1 MPDPRYAKLADLL
14 INYST
19 RLKKGEHILIEAFD
33 IPQAMVIELVKSARR
48 AGGHPHVAIRDQRV
62 MRALIEDAGEDNL
75 KAWTAYDLARME
87 KMQCYLGLRGSENV
101 SEMAGVDEAQMK
113 KWARLY
119 QKPVHFERRINHTR
133 WCVLRWPTPSM
144 AQLAQK
150 STEEFENFYFD
161 VCTMDYARMDAA
173 ADKLKQRM
181 EKTDKVHLKGPGETD
196 LTFSIKGIPVKP
208 CTGAHN
214 IPDGECF
221 TAPVRESI
229 NGLIQFNTPT
239 LYNGIS
245 FENVRLEFKSGKIIA
260 HDATMNAD
268 KLGPIFDTD
277 DGARYTGEFAI
288 GFHPY
293 ILEPMKDILFDEKI
307 AGSIHLTPGRCYDDA
322 SNGNTSE
329 IHWDLVLIQRPEYGG
344 GTMEFD
350 GEVVRRDGR
359 FVVEELEALN
369 PEQLKQGR

>member
-1 MPDPRYAKLADLL
+1 MPDPRYTKLADLL

-33 IPQAMVIELVKSARR
+33 IPQTMVIELVKAARK
-48 AGGHPHVAIRDQRV
+48 AGGHPHVAIRDQRI
-62 MRALIEDAGEDNL
+62 MRALVEDAGEDNL
-75 KAWTAYDLARME
+75 KMWAAYDLTRME
-87 KMQCYLGLRGSENV
+87 KMQCYLGLRGSDNV
-101 SEMAGVDEAQMK
+101 SEMAGVDDQQMK
-113 KWARLY
+113 RWGKIY

-150 STEEFENFYFD
+150 STEEFEDFYFD
-161 VCTMDYARMDAA
+161 VCTMDYARMDGAA
-173 ADKLKQRM
+173 QKLKKRM
-181 EKTDKVHLKGPGETD
+181 ERTDRVRLKGPGETD

-208 CTGAHN
+208 CTGAVN

-229 NGLIQFNTPT
+229 NGVIHFNTPT

-245 FENVRLEFKSGKIIA
+245 FENIRLEFKKGKVVN
-260 HDATMNAD
+260 HDASMNAD
-268 KLGPIFDTD
+268 KLGSIFDTD
-277 DGARYTGEFAI
+277 EGARYTGEFAI

-293 ILEPMKDILFDEKI
+293 IMEPMKDILFDEKI

-322 SNGNTSE
+322 SNGNSSE

-344 GTMEFD
+344 GTIEFD
-350 GEVVRRDGR
+350 GEVVRRDGM
-359 FVVEELEALN
+359 FVTDDLKELN
-369 PEQLKQGR
+369 PEALKK